1 MLTGYYIRDGK
12 VETFEHV
19 DRMIVPEPV
28 KTDLAAA
35 LHLDCEV
42 IETKESRRR
51 GWKIRRRNEIRCSLI
66 RASECIAAI
75 LMLLMAMLPA
85 GDGFDFRKLPVL
97 ILAIAIPGVWI
108 GLVEYANSGARK
120 KGTSA
125 ATE

>member
-1 MLTGYYIRDGK
+1 MLTGYYIKDGK
-12 VETFEHV
+12 VMTFEHV
-19 DRMIVPEPV
+19 DRMIEPEPV
-28 KTDLAAA
+28 KTDLV
-35 LHLDCEV
+35 LRVTGEV
-42 IETKESRRR
+42 VETKRHRRD
-51 GWKIRRRNEIRCSLI
+51 WKARRRNEIRCSLI

-97 ILAIAIPGVWI
+97 ILAIAIPGAWI